1 MKRLLSLHLTLLIGP
16 LALADPP
23 ASASYRVHEWGTF
36 TSVQATA
43 EPFVGEPV
51 PRADHQSP
59 VRHFASPEALH
70 VQYTDDFA
78 RRPGFGRSRM
88 VFLPPRDL
96 LTWDGRTYEFETPVL
111 LGLDGQPTAY
121 VSPGPLITVS
131 DLSDPPSATRIPKR
145 PLTPVEREA
154 VKRLKTGLD
163 LVMVPETIR
172 VERAASTNA
181 VEGFRL
187 VGALRV
193 RSRCATCH
201 AKPEG
206 TLLGAFVYTLVPEEP
221 DSAQVAK
228 SLADASTGRVG
239 EVRLIQP

>member
-1 MKRLLSLHLTLLIGP
+1 MKRLSLWRRVPSVLILVLVGWVP
-16 LALADPP
+16 VA
-23 ASASYRVHEWGTF
+23 
-36 TSVQATA
+36 
-43 EPFVGEPV
+43 GEPV
-51 PRADHQSP
+51 PVEPHPSAGRGSP
-59 VRHFASPEALH
+59 IRNFASPEALH

-78 RRPGFGRSRM
+78 RRPGFGSSRR

-111 LGLDGQPTAY
+111 LGLEGEPTAY

-131 DLSDPPSATRIPKR
+131 DLSDPMSPPGIQKR
-145 PLTPVEREA
+145 PLSPLERNA

-181 VEGFRL
+181 VEGMRL

-193 RSRCATCH
+193 RSQCAACH

-221 DSAQVAK
+221 DSARVAK
-228 SLADASTGRVG
+228 SLAEASTGRVRD
-239 EVRLIQP
+239 VRLIHP